1 MAGIS
6 PERINKMVKKLPPF
20 RHDEYPEEDLEYFQ
34 QKSDIGWNYLTSNIL
49 N

>member
-1 MAGIS
+1 ML
-6 PERINKMVKKLPPF
+6 KKLPPF